1 MFCIGKQDNVAHYI
15 EKIPGCLE
23 NQFSEKALLQFICL
37 QRFGIYS
44 IKILFTIYFFLGK
57 SKGELHSCLL
67 DFLYQEKLKH
77 Q

>member
-44 IKILFTIYFFLGK
+44 IKILFTIYFFPWK
-57 SKGELHSCLL
+57 K
-67 DFLYQEKLKH
+67 
-77 Q
+77 

>member
-15 EKIPGCLE
+15 EKIPGCSE
-23 NQFSEKALLQFICL
+23 NQFSEKALLFICL
-37 QRFGIYS
+37 QHFGIYS
-44 IKILFTIYFFLGK
+44 IKILCTIYFFLGK
-57 SKGELHSCLL
+57 SKAELQSCLL